1 MNNFQ
6 IRCFR
11 GTDINSKC
19 IRDATGGCPTRHKI
33 ADPSPFTFVKTQLN
47 PAAAGSG
54 CTSITLKQRAQRVG
68 CSTNEPTCG
77 E

>member
-1 MNNFQ
+1 MLQGN
-6 IRCFR
+6 RYKL
-11 GTDINSKC
+11 KC
-19 IRDATGGCPTRHKI
+19 IRDAATGGCPTRHKI
-33 ADPSPFTFVKTQLN
+33 ADPSPFTFLKTQLT